1 MCSRYFLDD
10 DGNVIAYTFRVPVH
24 EGIRRRFNI
33 APTHAAPVIRAAA
46 GGEREVALLRWGL
59 VPAWAKE
66 LSIGSKLI
74 NARSETLAEKPAFR
88 AAAGGEREVALL
100 RWGLVPAWAKELSI
114 GSKLI
119 NARSETLA
127 ERPAFRAALRSRRC
141 IVPASGF
148 FEWTGEARYRV
159 PHAITVSGRPL
170 VPFAGLWE
178 SWKAPDGRTLETYTI
193 VTTGAN
199 AFVSGMHDRMP
210 AILEERDIDAWLGG
224 TVEEA
229 QAVLRP
235 CADAGMREHMVSR
248 ALNSPNAE
256 PEGLPPPSQEEVA
269 RAARAASATHAP
281 ASDPARQQSL
291 FD

>member
-1 MCSRYFLDD
+1 MCSRYFLDA

-24 EGIRRRFNI
+24 QGVRRRFNI
-33 APTHAAPVIRAAA
+33 APTHEAPVIRAGA
-46 GGEREVALLRWGL
+46 GGAREVALLRWGL

-74 NARSETLAEKPAFR
+74 NARCETLMEKPAFR
-88 AAAGGEREVALL
+88 
-100 RWGLVPAWAKELSI
+100 
-114 GSKLI
+114 
-119 NARSETLA
+119 T
-127 ERPAFRAALRSRRC
+127 AFRARRC

-148 FEWTGEARYRV
+148 FEWTGEPRYRV
-159 PHAITVSGRPL
+159 PHAITVAGRAL

-178 SWKAPDGRTLETYTI
+178 SWKAPDGRTLETYAI

-210 AILEERDIDAWLGG
+210 AILEEADIDAWLGG
-224 TVEEA
+224 SVEEA

-235 CADAGMREHMVSR
+235 YAEGAMREHVVSR

-256 PEGLPPPSQEEVA
+256 PQALPAPSAEEIA
-269 RAARAASATHAP
+269 RAARSDAAAKPPSNAP
-281 ASDPARQQSL
+281 PRQSSL